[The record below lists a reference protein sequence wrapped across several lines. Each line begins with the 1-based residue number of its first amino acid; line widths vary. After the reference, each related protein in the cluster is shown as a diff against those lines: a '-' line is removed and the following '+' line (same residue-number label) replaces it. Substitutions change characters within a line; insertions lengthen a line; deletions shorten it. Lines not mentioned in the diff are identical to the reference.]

1 MKRLDLDDDLKNFL
15 IGLDDLHLR
24 VVAASIWDSEG
35 LHFQFWEIS
44 PECADTCGL
53 IFDDVRL
60 VWVVDP
66 KKDSPILPE
75 RFLNPNAILNLR
87 DKARQLL
94 VVRSEPFR
102 KLITVLAS
110 PEQREPQNWF

>member
-1 MKRLDLDDDLKNFL
+1 MEELELEADLRNFL
-15 IGLDDLHLR
+15 VGLDDLHLR
-24 VVAASIWDSEG
+24 VISASILDNSG

-44 PECADTCGL
+44 PESANTCGL

-94 VVRSEPFR
+94 VVRSESFQ
-102 KLITVLAS
+102 KLIAILAN
-110 PEQREPQNWF
+110 PEQRDPQNWF